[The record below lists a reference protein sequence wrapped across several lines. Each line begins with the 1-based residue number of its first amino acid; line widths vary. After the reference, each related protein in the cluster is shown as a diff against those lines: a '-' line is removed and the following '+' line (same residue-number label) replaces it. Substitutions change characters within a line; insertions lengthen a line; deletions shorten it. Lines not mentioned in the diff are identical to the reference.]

1 MLISELKQCIIDNGL
16 GNLLLDCGLFIGV
29 RDRHNAYLLSE
40 DKGVY
45 IAYNIDDDYVVLNK
59 LNRESRGWKP
69 DMFVPLE
76 NDVEIHKRI
85 KNIAIRL
92 KEIKINKKLKNINDD
107 FVEI

>member
-1 MLISELKQCIIDNGL
+1 MLKSELKQCIIDNGL
-16 GNLLLDCGLFIGV
+16 GNLLLYSGSNIYVEDK
-29 RDRHNAYLLSE
+29 HNTYLLSN
-40 DKGVY
+40 DNGVY

-59 LNRESRGWKP
+59 LNRESRGWEP

-76 NDVEIHKRI
+76 NDAEIHKRI